1 MSRWISQEA
10 ERLAPYTPGE
20 QPQDQQYVKLNTNES
35 PFPPSPKV
43 LKAINR
49 AEILKLNLY
58 SDPTCA
64 ALTEAIAR
72 RYELK
77 AKNVLAGNGSDEVLA
92 FAFRAFCGA
101 GQPVAFADVTY
112 GFYKSQAALF
122 DLDVK
127 IIPLR
132 EDFTLHVDDYM
143 DFPGTI
149 VIANPNAPTG
159 IAVPRNDIQRL
170 LEANPDRVVIVD
182 EAYVD
187 FGAESCVPMIYR
199 YDNLLVTQTM
209 SKSRSL
215 AGGRVGYALG
225 SPELIA
231 DLNRVKYRSRYRSV
245 FRSTVYTLI
254 TVAAVSILVAT
265 LWLPVLQI
273 YGSSMTPTL
282 QDGEIIFSVK
292 TSEFE
297 PGEIVAF
304 YYNNKILVKRV
315 ICGPGD
321 WIDIDEDGTVYVNEV
336 RLEEPYLTEKT
347 LGDCNIDLP
356 FQVPDGKVFVMGDH
370 RSTSVDSR
378 NTAVGCVAQE
388 QIVGKIIFRIWPL
401 NRIGTVD

>member
-1 MSRWISQEA
+1 MKKKKIPDMPSTQQLEA
-10 ERLAPYTPGE
+10 E
-20 QPQDQQYVKLNTNES
+20 
-35 PFPPSPKV
+35 
-43 LKAINR
+43 
-49 AEILKLNLY
+49 
-58 SDPTCA
+58 
-64 ALTEAIAR
+64 
-72 RYELK
+72 
-77 AKNVLAGNGSDEVLA
+77 
-92 FAFRAFCGA
+92 
-101 GQPVAFADVTY
+101 
-112 GFYKSQAALF
+112 
-122 DLDVK
+122 
-127 IIPLR
+127 
-132 EDFTLHVDDYM
+132 
-143 DFPGTI
+143 
-149 VIANPNAPTG
+149 
-159 IAVPRNDIQRL
+159 
-170 LEANPDRVVIVD
+170 
-182 EAYVD
+182 
-187 FGAESCVPMIYR
+187 
-199 YDNLLVTQTM
+199 
-209 SKSRSL
+209 
-215 AGGRVGYALG
+215 
-225 SPELIA
+225 
-231 DLNRVKYRSRYRSV
+231 LNRVKYRSRYRSV

-336 RLEEPYLTEKT
+336 RLEEPYLTEKA

-401 NRIGTVD
+401 NRLGDVD